1 MSPTE
6 FKPRILII
14 DDNPAIHEDFRKILQ
29 GPAAASPLDQLE
41 SSLFGSAPAVSPASL
56 LPSFEVDSAMQGQE
70 GFEMLR
76 KALAEDRPYAL
87 AFVDGRMPPGWD
99 GVETISHLWK
109 ACPELQVVICTAYSD
124 YAWEEIIEC
133 VGQSDNMVILKKPF
147 DAVEVLQLASAMTK
161 KWLLSRQA
169 RVKTETLEA
178 MVRERT
184 RELEQ
189 TNQGLLQATEA
200 AQAGNRAKSEFLATI
215 SHELRTPLNGII
227 GMSEVLLGTTLDPE
241 QRDSAETIKAS
252 GESLLA
258 IFSQVLE
265 FSNLE
270 SGRIQIESIPFDPRR
285 LVTDTVRPFQAEAA
299 RKGLRLET
307 TLPKTLPERLLGDP
321 VRLGQILHNL
331 VSNAVKFTDKGRVQV
346 RLNAESAAGE
356 PVALRLEVE
365 DTGPGIAPEAR
376 PRLFQPFTQA
386 DASSTRKF
394 GGVGLGLTICQR
406 LATMMGGELEA
417 VPNPEG
423 PGATFTCRLRLPA
436 CAAAA

>member
-1 MSPTE
+1 
-6 FKPRILII
+6 
-14 DDNPAIHEDFRKILQ
+14 
-29 GPAAASPLDQLE
+29 
-41 SSLFGSAPAVSPASL
+41 
-56 LPSFEVDSAMQGQE
+56 
-70 GFEMLR
+70 
-76 KALAEDRPYAL
+76 
-87 AFVDGRMPPGWD
+87 MPPGWD

-321 VRLGQILHNL
+321 VRLGQILQNL